1 MQNNTPT
8 KSNITRDDL
17 IRELCD
23 IQQFWDDADFEY
35 MRGTIPHAEMIEFK
49 QKLEVRATE
58 ITKILDWKL
67 IK

>member
-8 KSNITRDDL
+8 KSIPTKEEL
-17 IRELCD
+17 IAELWD

-49 QKLEVRATE
+49 QKLEKRAAE
-58 ITKILDWKL
+58 ITQILDWKL
-67 IK
+67 VS